1 MILRGQTSGAV
12 ATVNNVRL
20 VADRVGTMI
29 GAFLVPDGNVPGNP
43 SFETG
48 RNVFRLTSS
57 SINSRIGGVVTS
69 SAEEI
74 FFSQGDIDNTQEVTL
89 SLRNARVEH
98 EEFEQTRTLTAS
110 STATAMQV
118 AQAHLD
124 NC

>member
-1 MILRGQTSGAV
+1 
-12 ATVNNVRL
+12 
-20 VADRVGTMI
+20 MI

-110 STATAMQV
+110 STATANAGSTSTSSTTVRAVQQNITNV
-118 AQAHLD
+118 TNNVTNVTNVTQ
-124 NC
+124 C